1 MLARD
6 LPNTTYKFSDPD
18 PLPKSVIWLLFI
30 EPLPNEGHNMN
41 EPSTMNEQR
50 GLARLTGMARSIF
63 RNRLLLALLAISL
76 IPLSVLGLSMYYLA
90 SNAIMKQANDR
101 LSAVRTIKANQIQS
115 YFHSIQDQIQTFSE
129 DRMVIQAMSDLKTG
143 MEKIQGETEVT
154 DESIVEMRQQVG
166 RYYNTEFVRRYNA
179 ETNNA
184 QKAGGALLDKLV
196 SPLDPNAIMLQ
207 YQYIQRNPNALGSK
221 HLLDDSGDG
230 SSYSSSHSLY
240 HPIIRSY
247 LQKFGYYDIFLV
259 DIKSGDIVYS
269 VFKEVDYA
277 TSLRDGPYASTNLG
291 RAFRAAAKS
300 SWKDSVIFVDYEAY
314 PPSYETPASFIASPI
329 FNGDEKVGVAI
340 FQMPIGRIN
349 EILSERT
356 GLGET
361 GETYAVGSDHLFRND
376 SRYLNELDVES
387 TIINPAL
394 KVNTKAVL
402 SALEQNDTDCT
413 VIQNYRGEQVL
424 SSWQPLTVDI
434 DAEGNQDGRHWALM
448 SEIELAEVRRPVI
461 QIAFYST
468 MICVITA
475 FLVLWISYR
484 FSRQF
489 TAEAVRQ
496 AALVHGIADNT
507 TSLAG
512 ASEELSSVSQQ
523 MSTNAEQTTA
533 QANVVSSAA
542 EQVSQNAQ
550 TVSSGVESITASI
563 REISESA
570 NEAARVASESVRVAS
585 AANDRITK
593 LGQSS
598 SEIGEVIKVITSIAE
613 QTNMLA
619 LNATIEAAR
628 AGDAGKGFAVVA
640 NEVKELAH
648 ETGRAT
654 EDIRQKI
661 DAIQEDTGEAVDAIG
676 QISTIINKIS
686 DFQNTI
692 ASAVEQQTST
702 TCEISRNVSE
712 AAIGST
718 EIAQNITQVVSA
730 AESTA
735 EGAGNMQ
742 MSAEELARMAADLR
756 SLVEQYRDA

>member
-1 MLARD
+1 MND
-6 LPNTTYKFSDPD
+6 LTSMSK
-18 PLPKSVIWLLFI
+18 
-30 EPLPNEGHNMN
+30 E
-41 EPSTMNEQR
+41 R
-50 GLARLTGMARSIF
+50 GLSRLTGMVRSILQ
-63 RNRLLLALLAISL
+63 NRLLLALLSISL
-76 IPLSVLGLSMYYLA
+76 IPLSILGVSMYYLA
-90 SNAIMKQANDR
+90 SDAIMQQATDR
-101 LSAVRTIKANQIQS
+101 LTAVRTIKANQIQS

-129 DRMVIQAMSDLKTG
+129 DRMVVQAMSDFKKG
-143 MEKIQGETEVT
+143 MDSIQADKEVT
-154 DESIVEMRQQVG
+154 EASLAEMKKQVA
-166 RYYNTEFVRRYNA
+166 RYYTSEFARRYSSENSISEA
-179 ETNNA
+179 E
-184 QKAGGALLDKLV
+184 QDSLISKMLL
-196 SPLDPNAIMLQ
+196 PLDGDAIALQ
-207 YQYIQRNPNALGSK
+207 YQYIQKNPNALGSK
-221 HLLDDSGDG
+221 ELLDDAGDG
-230 SSYSSSHSLY
+230 SRYSASHSLY
-240 HPIIRSY
+240 HPIIRNY

-259 DIKSGDIVYS
+259 DIDSGDIVYS

-291 RAFRAAAKS
+291 RAFSQAAKA
-300 SWKDSVIFVDYEAY
+300 SWKDSVIFVDYETY
-314 PPSYETPASFIASPI
+314 PPSYEDAASFIASPI
-329 FNGDEKVGVAI
+329 FEGDEKIGVAI
-340 FQMPIGRIN
+340 FQMPIARIN
-349 EILSERT
+349 DILSERT
-356 GLGET
+356 GLGQS
-361 GETYAVGSDHLFRND
+361 GETYAVGFDHLFRNE
-376 SRYLNELDVES
+376 SRFLDQLNVDS
-387 TIINPAL
+387 TIINPTVR
-394 KVNTKAVL
+394 VNTEAVV
-402 SALEQNDTDCT
+402 SALDRNETGCA
-413 VIQNYRGEQVL
+413 VIEDYRGEKVL
-424 SSWQPLTVDI
+424 SSWQPLMVDI
-434 DAEGNQDGRHWALM
+434 DAEGNEDGRHWALM
-448 SEIELAEVRRPVI
+448 SEIELTEVRRPVV
-461 QIAFYST
+461 QIAFYSVL
-468 MICVITA
+468 ICIITA
-475 FLVLWISYR
+475 FLVLWVSYR
-484 FSRQF
+484 FSKQF
-489 TAEAVRQ
+489 TAEATRQ

-512 ASEELSSVSQQ
+512 ASEELTSVSQQ
-523 MSTNAEQTTA
+523 MSSNAEQTTA

-585 AANDRITK
+585 DANERITK

-661 DAIQEDTGEAVDAIG
+661 DAIQDDTGEAVDAIG
-676 QISTIINKIS
+676 KISTIINKIS

-742 MSAEELARMAADLR
+742 MSALELARMAADLR
-756 SLVEQYRDA
+756 SLVEQYRDE

>member
-1 MLARD
+1 
-6 LPNTTYKFSDPD
+6 
-18 PLPKSVIWLLFI
+18 
-30 EPLPNEGHNMN
+30 MN
-41 EPSTMNEQR
+41 DNSITKQER
-50 GLARLTGMARSIF
+50 GVGRLTGIVRSILK
-63 RNRLLLALLAISL
+63 NRLLFALLSISL
-76 IPLSVLGLSMYYLA
+76 IPLSVLGLSMYYLT
-90 SNAIMKQANDR
+90 SDAIMEQATAR
-101 LSAVRTIKANQIQS
+101 LTAVRTIKANQIQS

-129 DRMVIQAMSDLKTG
+129 DRMVIQAMSDFKNG
-143 MEKIQGETEVT
+143 METIQAENEVT
-154 DESIVEMRQQVG
+154 EEALTEMRKQVS
-166 RYYNTEFVRRYNA
+166 RYYSSEFVRQY
-179 ETNNA
+179 
-184 QKAGGALLDKLV
+184 KADNLKSDASDDAFVSKLL
-196 SPLDPNAIMLQ
+196 SPLDGDAITLQ
-207 YQYIQRNPNALGSK
+207 YEYIQKNPNALGSK
-221 HLLDDSGDG
+221 ELLDDAGDG
-230 SSYSSSHSLY
+230 SSYSRSHSLY
-240 HPIIRSY
+240 HPIIRNY

-259 DIKSGDIVYS
+259 DLDSGDIVYS

-277 TSLRDGPYASTNLG
+277 TSLKDGPYAATNLG
-291 RAFRAAAKS
+291 RAFSEAAKS
-300 SWKDSVIFVDYEAY
+300 NWKDSVSFVDYEAY
-314 PPSYETPASFIASPI
+314 PPSYEAPASFIASPI
-329 FNGDEKVGVAI
+329 FEGDEKVGVAI

-349 EILSERT
+349 DILSERT
-356 GLGET
+356 GLGDS
-361 GETYAVGSDHLFRND
+361 GETYAVGADHLFRNE
-376 SRYLNELDVES
+376 SRFLEQLNVDS
-387 TIINPAL
+387 TIINPAVR
-394 KVNTKAVL
+394 VNTEAVI
-402 SALEQNDTDCT
+402 SALDRNESGCAIIKD
-413 VIQNYRGEQVL
+413 YRGHEVL

-434 DAEGNQDGRHWALM
+434 DAEGNEDGRHWALM
-448 SEIELAEVRRPVI
+448 SEIEMAEVRRPVV
-461 QIAFYST
+461 QIAMYST
-468 MICVITA
+468 AICVITA
-475 FLVLWISYR
+475 ILVLWVSYR
-484 FSRQF
+484 FSKQF
-489 TAEAVRQ
+489 TAEATRQ
-496 AALVHGIADNT
+496 DALVHGIADNT

-512 ASEELSSVSQQ
+512 ASEELTSVSQQ
-523 MSTNAEQTTA
+523 MSSNAEQTTA

-550 TVSSGVESITASI
+550 TVSSGVENITASI

-628 AGDAGKGFAVVA
+628 AGEAGKGFAVVA

-661 DAIQEDTGEAVDAIG
+661 DAIQDDTGEAVEAIG
-676 QISTIINKIS
+676 KIGTIINKIS

-712 AAIGST
+712 AAIGSA

-742 MSAEELARMAADLR
+742 MSALELARMAADLR